1 MKGRSPRGAHDTR
14 FVKWDPGRPKNGRLR
29 AVNRCCN
36 IAGFCNRSA
45 QLMKIGYAGV
55 STGEQDT
62 AAQRVRPNSVAGA
75 AGLFGVHRATTTRLL
90 QRKLAA

>member
-1 MKGRSPRGAHDTR
+1 
-14 FVKWDPGRPKNGRLR
+14 
-29 AVNRCCN
+29 
-36 IAGFCNRSA
+36 
-45 QLMKIGYAGV
+45 MKIGYAGV

-75 AGLFGVHRATTTRLL
+75 AGLFGVHRATMTRLL